1 MRDETRRTLA
11 TAAGHLAASD
21 GLFDGD
27 EAVLRFLAYLSE
39 RDPARL
45 VGDRDL
51 AALLAVAA
59 RLERLF
65 ELALPDAPGLY
76 CFGAEVRP
84 EEFGAAAGARGS
96 VSGVGETRLA
106 AFRAC
111 VGEAV
116 EYLAQFEPHPAMAG
130 ATVTEAEIETE
141 ATSRHGLLAGKP
153 VAAFWTDAE
162 SRALG
167 LVPGAQG
174 DVSSPQALDEGT
186 PNRAL
191 ADEWVPAVDLASG
204 VRGRVP
210 AALCWR
216 RRPDDALPLARGLG
230 VAAGRDFRE
239 ACRHAMLEWIERDA
253 VALWWRGGRRGRA
266 VALETLAAPAVAGR
280 IARWRGER
288 DGRLSW
294 FLDLTSDLGVPVAA
308 ALSVDREGKRFAY
321 GFAARSTL
329 EMALVSAFAE
339 LAQVELA
346 DRVVDAKL
354 AETGEGRLNET
365 DRLHLARRSLV
376 KPDWEALQPAM
387 APGPGAAAGTGLPG
401 AGGGEVDPLAC
412 LSSRNFRVLAI
423 DLTRTDPGISVARVL
438 VPGLQPDPAA
448 LTTPR
453 LERQRGRRPSAG
465 FPGDGVRLY

>member
-11 TAAGHLAASD
+11 TAAGHLAAP
-21 GLFDGD
+21 GGPLEGD
-27 EAVLRFLAYLSE
+27 EAALRFLAYLSE
-39 RDPARL
+39 GDPARL

-84 EEFGAAAGARGS
+84 EEFGAVTGARGS
-96 VSGVGETRLA
+96 LSGVGETRLA

-116 EYLAQFEPHPAMAG
+116 EYLAQFEPRPAAAG
-130 ATVTEAEIETE
+130 LAPTGGLAASGGELQAAATPD
-141 ATSRHGLLAGKP
+141 GD
-153 VAAFWTDAE
+153 FWTDAE

-167 LVPGAQG
+167 LVRGAADG
-174 DVSSPQALDEGT
+174 ASADE
-186 PNRAL
+186 P
-191 ADEWVPAVDLASG
+191 ADEWVPAIDLASG
-204 VRGRVP
+204 ARGAVP

-216 RRPDDALPLARGLG
+216 RRPGDALPLARGLG
-230 VAAGRDFRE
+230 VAAGRGFRE

-253 VALWWRGGRRGRA
+253 VALWWRGGRKGRA
-266 VALETLAAPAVAGR
+266 VALETLTTPEVAGR
-280 IARWRGER
+280 IARWRGGR
-288 DGRLSW
+288 DGRRSW

-321 GFAARSTL
+321 GFAARPTL
-329 EMALVSAFAE
+329 ERALVSAFAE

-376 KPDWEALQPAM
+376 KPDWEALQPAS
-387 APGPGAAAGTGLPG
+387 APGSDAARDGSAPE

-412 LSSRNFRVLAI
+412 LSLRNFRVMAI
-423 DLTRTDPGISVARVL
+423 DLTRAEPGISVARVL

-453 LERQRGRRPSAG
+453 LERQRGLRPSAG
-465 FPGDGVRLY
+465 IPGDSVRLY

>member
-1 MRDETRRTLA
+1 M
-11 TAAGHLAASD
+11 
-21 GLFDGD
+21 DGD
-27 EAVLRFLAYLSE
+27 EAALRFLAYLAE
-39 RDPARL
+39 GDPARL
-45 VGDRDL
+45 AGDRDL

-84 EEFGAAAGARGS
+84 EEFGAAPGARGS
-96 VSGVGETRLA
+96 LSGVGETRLA

-116 EYLAQFEPHPAMAG
+116 EYLAQFEPRPGTAG
-130 ATVTEAEIETE
+130 AAVTEAEAE
-141 ATSRHGLLAGKP
+141 ATSGDDVLAAAPGG
-153 VAAFWTDAE
+153 AFWTEAE

-167 LVPGAQG
+167 LGPGTEGNASRAAAEG
-174 DVSSPQALDEGT
+174 DGDRSRLLPDE
-186 PNRAL
+186 R
-191 ADEWVPAVDLASG
+191 VPAVDLASG
-204 VRGRVP
+204 ARGTVP

-216 RRPDDALPLARGLG
+216 RRPGDALPLARGLG
-230 VAAGRDFRE
+230 VAAGRSFRE

-253 VALWWRGGRRGRA
+253 VALWWRGGRKGRA
-266 VALETLAAPAVAGR
+266 VALETLTAPEVAGR
-280 IARWRGER
+280 IARWRGGR

-294 FLDLTSDLGVPVAA
+294 FLDLTTDLGVPVAA

-321 GFAARSTL
+321 GFSARPTL
-329 EMALVSAFAE
+329 EQALVSAFAE

-354 AETGEGRLNET
+354 AEAGEGRLNDT

-376 KPDWEALQPAM
+376 KPDWDALQPAA
-387 APGPGAAAGTGLPG
+387 APGSGAAGG
-401 AGGGEVDPLAC
+401 AGLREASGGAVDPLSC
-412 LSSRNFRVLAI
+412 LSLRNFRVLAI

-453 LERQRGRRPSAG
+453 LERQRGLRPSAG